1 MVPEYCPVQNTEY
14 SQEPKGSAV
23 SYIPSIVGMAQAW
36 VIVLRDGVFNIFN
49 QLHI

>member
-14 SQEPKGSAV
+14 SQAQNDSAV
-23 SYIPSIVGMAQAW
+23 SYIPSIVGMTQEW
-36 VIVLRDGVFNIFN
+36 VIQLKDVVFNIFN